1 MVPIVL
7 RAVAFVVAL
16 AAAAAPPT
24 AFKWEPNT
32 DRPGADYRTLEL
44 REPRPEACRDACWG
58 EAQCRA
64 FTYVRPGAQGLH
76 ARCDL
81 KNAVPP
87 ARPADCCLS
96 GVK

>member
-1 MVPIVL
+1 MITIAL
-7 RAVAFVVAL
+7 RTAAFVVFL
-16 AAAAAPPT
+16 AAAASPT
-24 AFKWEPNT
+24 VFKWEPST
-32 DRPGADYRTLEL
+32 DRPGADYRTFEL

-64 FTYVRPGAQGLH
+64 FTFVRPGAHGPL

-81 KNAVPP
+81 KNAIPP

>member
-1 MVPIVL
+1 MVSIAL
-7 RAVAFVVAL
+7 RAVALLAAL
-16 AAAAAPPT
+16 AAVAPPT
-24 AFKWEPNT
+24 VFKWEPST
-32 DRPGADYRTLEL
+32 DRPGADYRTFEL
-44 REPRPEACRDACWG
+44 REPRPEACRDACWS

-64 FTYVRPGAQGLH
+64 FTYVRPGAQGPH